1 MEKSKRS
8 GCRVTA
14 VVVTYNRKELLAECI
29 QALLAQTVSQVVGGI
44 AAESAN
50 TEKTEGGAVGCE
62 LEILVVD
69 NASTDGTASFL
80 APLLEREP
88 RVHYMFLEKNM
99 GGAGGF
105 CAGMKRAVEEG
116 CDYVWIMDDDTIPKP
131 QALEKLLGAADVLE
145 ESRKENRS
153 AGFGFLSSE
162 VLWTDG
168 TPCRMNRQHF
178 LDAGDRKQEE
188 LRARYGLRPVDQ
200 ATFVSLLFS
209 AEVIAEMGL
218 PVREYFIW
226 GDDKEYTLRLAAAY
240 PCYYVPESVVVH
252 KMGQNTGSNI
262 TLDSAE
268 RISRY
273 FYAYR
278 NDLATAKRRGI
289 KDILI
294 YFAAFGLNMARIL
307 TRSPDHKR
315 DRLAVMW
322 RGMLAGVQFA
332 PKVEFAERKQR
343 YGKGDII

>member
-1 MEKSKRS
+1 MDRS
-8 GCRVTA
+8 FGEPCRVTA
-14 VVVTYNRKELLAECI
+14 VVVTYNRKELLTECL
-29 QALLAQTVSQVVGGI
+29 QALLGQTVFSDGKKN
-44 AAESAN
+44 AAGEAVTEE
-50 TEKTEGGAVGCE
+50 TEKMRRGAFGCE

-80 APLLEREP
+80 VPLLERETCIHCM
-88 RVHYMFLEKNM
+88 RLEENL

-116 CDYVWIMDDDTIPKP
+116 GDYVWIMDDDTIPKP
-131 QALEKLLGAADVLE
+131 QALEKLLEVASILE
-145 ESRKENRS
+145 EDRGR

-168 TPCRMNRQHF
+168 TLCRMNRQHF
-178 LDAGDRKQEE
+178 PAVRGDRQKE
-188 LRARYGLRPVDQ
+188 LQVRFGIRPVDQ
-200 ATFVSLLFS
+200 ATFVSLLFP
-209 AEVIAEMGL
+209 ADVIGEMGL
-218 PVREYFIW
+218 PIREYFIW

-262 TLDSAE
+262 TFDDIG

-278 NDLATAKRRGI
+278 NDLATAKRRGL

-307 TRSPDHKR
+307 IKSPDHKR
-315 DRLAVMW
+315 ARLAVMW
-322 RGMLAGVQFA
+322 KGMLAGVRFS
-332 PKVEFAERKQR
+332 PGVEFAERKQR
-343 YGKGDII
+343 YDKGDII